1 MRINT
6 APDFVRTDSDD
17 DEFIMADV
25 HKNTSFVEGNYENEL
40 VIVLH
45 SVLNYYPQTSLI
57 QIKTNK
63 KTPIKTNNHTQLY

>member
-1 MRINT
+1 MGINT

-45 SVLNYYPQTSLI
+45 PVFNYYPQTSLI
-57 QIKTNK
+57 QVKTNK
-63 KTPIKTNNHTQLY
+63 KTHKNK

>member
-45 SVLNYYPQTSLI
+45 SVFNYYPQTSLI